1 MKILVEN
8 IEKKKPQL
16 VRDTTSSEQM
26 LATVM
31 TPSQGGGLDNQPLSV
46 LLLTR
51 KTQVPS
57 MS

>member
-8 IEKKKPQL
+8 IEKKTQL

-26 LATVM
+26 SATVM
-31 TPSQGGGLDNQPLSV
+31 TPSQGGSLDNQPLSV
-46 LLLTR
+46 LLLAR